1 MGYQMFRSIKLGK
14 AFGIPL
20 YLHWSFF
27 LLPLYA
33 LYLTHDQGPAGI
45 LLSQAVL
52 LSIFGCVMLHELGH
66 ALMARYFGIR
76 TRDVTLYPIGG
87 VARLESTGDLPHQ
100 ELCIALAGPAVNF
113 AIVIL
118 LSPLVVLAFLS
129 GIMDGPGAPTGAG
142 AEVLPWLAYYLTGVC
157 FGNGILMLFNMIP
170 AFPMDGGRV
179 LRALLDLGMSHL
191 RATEIAATV
200 GLFAAGCLAVAGL
213 WFSNVG
219 LVLVSAFVA
228 FAGQKELAVLRRREM
243 ERRQAEQL
251 PSMVLSERLLAEP
264 VVDRN
269 ASPAHTEGF
278 TGLIWDRDNRVW
290 VWWVNGRPVQIH

>member
-1 MGYQMFRSIKLGK
+1 MGYSMFRSIKLGR

-20 YLHWSFF
+20 FLHWSFF

-33 LYLTHDQGPAGI
+33 LYLTRDQGPAGI

-100 ELCIALAGPAVNF
+100 ELCIALAGPAVNL

-118 LSPLVVLAFLS
+118 LSPLVVLALFW
-129 GIMDGPGAPTGAG
+129 GILDPNVAPGTGG
-142 AEVLPWLAYYLTGVC
+142 TMHWLAYLLTGVC
-157 FGNGILMLFNMIP
+157 LGNGILMLFNLIP

-179 LRALLDLGMSHL
+179 LRALLGMGMNHL

-200 GLFAAGCLAVAGL
+200 GLFAAGCLALAGL
-213 WFSNVG
+213 WNENVG

-228 FAGQKELAVLRRREM
+228 FAGQKELAVLRHREIQ
-243 ERRQAEQL
+243 RRQAERP
-251 PSMVLSERLLAEP
+251 PSAVLFEQLLAEP
-264 VVDRN
+264 VVDRP
-269 ASPAHTEGF
+269 AGPAHTEGF
-278 TGLIWDRDNRVW
+278 TGLIWDRDNRIW